1 MTTELT
7 TPLTESHRRVLEAE
21 IELLR
26 ERLQDAEST
35 LEAISGGLVD
45 AVVVADPIA
54 ERQVMLLE
62 DARRGARLPIDRL
75 RQGTITVGATGEILH
90 ANPVFGALIGVEPQR
105 LFGRQIVE
113 IVSSADHTLLAAMLG
128 DRAPSSLAV
137 LGLASP
143 TGVELRVRVA
153 SIPLLEG
160 HGMCLIVTGV
170 HDSAE
175 DEAAATLHAIKR
187 GEIDAVV
194 VAENEDDP
202 QVLLLGT
209 AGRRYRALVEH
220 MRDGAVTL
228 STDGDVLYANPSFA
242 AMVGLVPG
250 DVVGMRLADLVQ
262 EPSRPLLDALRD
274 GRRGPGSQADVTIK
288 HANGGS
294 FRALFT
300 PLPASDEYGISLLVT
315 DLTPRLRLDEAEET
329 LRAIGSG
336 EVDAFVVDYGTANEV
351 QTLGGAHRPYRLM
364 VERMQQG
371 AVTLSDRGDILYTN
385 QPFADMLGYPIQTL
399 IGRALAELVAPS
411 DRTLLAA
418 LLASEHG
425 AATQGELSLLQ
436 KAAAGWPC
444 WYRSR
449 CCRRKAASA

>member
-1 MTTELT
+1 MELT

-75 RQGTITVGATGEILH
+75 RQGAITVGATGEILH
-90 ANPVFGALIGVEPQR
+90 ANTVFGALIGVEPQR

-175 DEAAATLHAIKR
+175 DEAAATVHAIKR

-202 QVLLLGT
+202 QVLLLGA
-209 AGRRYRALVEH
+209 AGRRYRALVEQC
-220 MRDGAVTL
+220 T
-228 STDGDVLYANPSFA
+228 
-242 AMVGLVPG
+242 
-250 DVVGMRLADLVQ
+250 
-262 EPSRPLLDALRD
+262 
-274 GRRGPGSQADVTIK
+274 
-288 HANGGS
+288 
-294 FRALFT
+294 
-300 PLPASDEYGISLLVT
+300 
-315 DLTPRLRLDEAEET
+315 
-329 LRAIGSG
+329 
-336 EVDAFVVDYGTANEV
+336 TA
-351 QTLGGAHRPYRLM
+351 R
-364 VERMQQG
+364 
-371 AVTLSDRGDILYTN
+371 
-385 QPFADMLGYPIQTL
+385 
-399 IGRALAELVAPS
+399 
-411 DRTLLAA
+411 
-418 LLASEHG
+418 
-425 AATQGELSLLQ
+425 
-436 KAAAGWPC
+436 
-444 WYRSR
+444 
-449 CCRRKAASA
+449 